1 MTHRH
6 APREDAPM
14 PTAQAA
20 PLDTAAARRAR
31 RELAVALDAR
41 LDQDAVLR
49 RAMEA
54 ISGAVAFDASG
65 WCTTDPA
72 TLLWT
77 GGFTHAIPA
86 EAAAAFFDNEIRQP
100 DALKFTDLM
109 RRPGHAGLLSSA
121 LGGDLTAS
129 PRYRTMYRP
138 HGLADELRLALVA
151 GGACWGT
158 VCLLRE
164 EGAPRFTDA
173 EIAFLAATGR
183 QIAHG
188 LRAALLPSADECL
201 QAPGGPG
208 LVIVAPC
215 GSIETMNA
223 EGERWLAELE
233 APAYGASLPPLV
245 LSVRARAANL
255 VDDPA
260 PPRARAWTSR
270 GWVSVH
276 ASALGDGRTAVFL
289 EPARPAEI
297 APIVAHAYDLTD
309 REREV
314 LGLLLRGADMG
325 EMAAA
330 LVISEHTARNHVKSV
345 QRKLGVRSRAELQAK
360 FFEENYQPWVA
371 EVAARN

>member
-1 MTHRH
+1 MALR
-6 APREDAPM
+6 DAS
-14 PTAQAA
+14 
-20 PLDTAAARRAR
+20 PLDTAAAREAR
-31 RELAVALDAR
+31 RRLATALDAR
-41 LDQDAVLR
+41 PDQDTVLR
-49 RAMEA
+49 SAMEA

-86 EAAAAFFDNEIRQP
+86 EAALAFFENEIRQP
-100 DALKFTDLM
+100 DALKFTDLV
-109 RRPGHAGLLSSA
+109 RRPGHAGLLSKA
-121 LGGDLTAS
+121 VGGDMASS

-138 HGLADELRLALVA
+138 NGLGDEVRLALVA

-188 LRAALLPSADECL
+188 LRAALLPSADETL
-201 QAPGGPG
+201 LAPGGPG
-208 LVIVAPC
+208 LVIVAPD

-223 EGERWLAELE
+223 EGERWLAELD
-233 APAYGASLPPLV
+233 APAYGACLPPLV

-255 VDDPA
+255 LDAPS

-276 ASALGDGRTAVFL
+276 ASSLGDGRTAVFL
-289 EPARPAEI
+289 EPARPAEV
-297 APIVAHAYDLTD
+297 APIVAHAYDLTE

-314 LGLLLRGADMG
+314 LGLLLRGADVG
-325 EMAAA
+325 EIVAS

-360 FFEENYQPWVA
+360 FFEENYQPWMA

>member
-1 MTHRH
+1 
-6 APREDAPM
+6 M
-14 PTAQAA
+14 PSPQAA
-20 PLDTAAARRAR
+20 PLDTAAARQAR
-31 RELAVALDAR
+31 RDLATALDRR
-41 LDQDAVLR
+41 LDQHGVLR
-49 RAMEA
+49 SAMEA

-86 EAAAAFFDNEIRQP
+86 EAALTFFENEIRQP
-100 DALKFTDLM
+100 DALKFTDLV
-109 RRPGHAGLLSSA
+109 RQHGHAGLLSA
-121 LGGDLTAS
+121 AVGGDLEAS
-129 PRYRTMYRP
+129 ARYRTMYRP
-138 HGLADELRLALVA
+138 HGLADEVRVALVT

-164 EGAPRFTDA
+164 EGAPCFTDA
-173 EIAFLAATGR
+173 EIAFVAAAGR
-183 QIAHG
+183 QVAHG
-188 LRAALLPSADECL
+188 LRAALLPAAEDSLAV
-201 QAPGGPG
+201 PGGPG
-208 LVIVAPC
+208 LVIVAAD
-215 GSIETMNA
+215 GSVETMNS
-223 EGERWLAELE
+223 EGECWLAELD
-233 APAYGASLPPLV
+233 APAYGACLPPLV
-245 LSVRARAANL
+245 LSVRARAANPAG
-255 VDDPA
+255 DPT

-289 EPARPAEI
+289 EPSRPSEI

-314 LGLLLRGADMG
+314 LGLLLRGADVG
-325 EMAAA
+325 EMVSA

-360 FFEENYQPWVA
+360 FFEENYQPWMA